1 MGYTCCVLKRN
12 LPMIEITRFAL
23 LPDRTLGKAV
33 YGEHVFWTIEKP
45 WKDNQP
51 YVSCI
56 PEGYYRLGRRNS
68 PRFGPNVWEVLE
80 VPNRTHILIHV
91 ANTADDVVGCIGL
104 GSSVWADLGGVGSSR
119 KAMNQFELASQEYEH
134 EELIIKQTFV
144 S

>member
-1 MGYTCCVLKRN
+1 
-12 LPMIEITRFAL
+12 MIEITRFAL

>member
-1 MGYTCCVLKRN
+1 
-12 LPMIEITRFAL
+12 MIEITRFAL

-51 YVSCI
+51 FISCI

-68 PRFGPNVWEVLE
+68 PRFGPNDWEVLE
-80 VPNRTHILIHV
+80 VPNRTHILLHV

>member
-1 MGYTCCVLKRN
+1 
-12 LPMIEITRFAL
+12 MIEITRFAL

-33 YGEHVFWTIEKP
+33 YGEHIFWTIEKP

-80 VPNRTHILIHV
+80 VPNRTHILLHV

>member
-1 MGYTCCVLKRN
+1 
-12 LPMIEITRFAL
+12 MIEITRFAL

-80 VPNRTHILIHV
+80 VPNRTHILLHV
-91 ANTADDVVGCIGL
+91 ANTADDVVGCIGF

-119 KAMNQFELASQEYEH
+119 KAMNQLELASQEYEH

>member
-1 MGYTCCVLKRN
+1 
-12 LPMIEITRFAL
+12 MIEITRFAL

-51 YVSCI
+51 FISCI

-80 VPNRTHILIHV
+80 VPNRTHILLHV

>member
-1 MGYTCCVLKRN
+1 
-12 LPMIEITRFAL
+12 MIEITRFAL

-80 VPNRTHILIHV
+80 VPNRTHILLHV

>member
-1 MGYTCCVLKRN
+1 
-12 LPMIEITRFAL
+12 MIEITRFAL

-80 VPNRTHILIHV
+80 VPNRTHILLHV

-119 KAMNQFELASQEYEH
+119 KAMNQLELASQEYEQ

>member
-1 MGYTCCVLKRN
+1 
-12 LPMIEITRFAL
+12 MIEITRFAL

-80 VPNRTHILIHV
+80 VPNRTHILLHV
-91 ANTADDVVGCIGL
+91 ANTADDVVGCIGF

-119 KAMNQFELASQEYEH
+119 KAMNQLELASQEYEQ

>member
-1 MGYTCCVLKRN
+1 
-12 LPMIEITRFAL
+12 MIEITRFAL

-91 ANTADDVVGCIGL
+91 ANTADDVVGCIGF
-104 GSSVWADLGGVGSSR
+104 GSSVYPDLGGVGSSR
-119 KAMNQFELASQEYEH
+119 KAMNQFELASQEYED

>member
-1 MGYTCCVLKRN
+1 
-12 LPMIEITRFAL
+12 MIEITRFAL

-51 YVSCI
+51 FISCI

-80 VPNRTHILIHV
+80 VPNRTHILLHV
-91 ANTADDVVGCIGL
+91 ANTADDVVGCIGF

-119 KAMNQFELASQEYEH
+119 KAMNQLELASQEYEH

>member
-51 YVSCI
+51 FISCI

-80 VPNRTHILIHV
+80 VPNRTHILLHV
-91 ANTADDVVGCIGL
+91 ANTADDVVGCIGF

-119 KAMNQFELASQEYEH
+119 KAMNQLELASQEYEH